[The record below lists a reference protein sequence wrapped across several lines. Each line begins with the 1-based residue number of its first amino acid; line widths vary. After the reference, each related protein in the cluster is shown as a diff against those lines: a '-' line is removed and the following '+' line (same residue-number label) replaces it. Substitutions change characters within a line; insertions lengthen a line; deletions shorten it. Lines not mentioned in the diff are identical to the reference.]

1 MRTRTIA
8 LAALGVALATAL
20 AGCGGAAGQ
29 GAQGTTTPPPTTT
42 GAGASA
48 GSASDVAFAQLM
60 IAHHNQAIAM
70 ADLALKYTS
79 SVQLETLA
87 AQIKQ
92 AQGPEVT
99 RMTAWLGEWGAPT
112 VMTGSD
118 QTMPGMDMGGVS
130 VAGMMSDQQM
140 AELANARGA
149 AFDRLWLQMMIA
161 HHQGAV
167 QMARQSL
174 SSTSTAEVR
183 TLAQSVVD
191 NQTAEIATMQGMATG

>member
-1 MRTRTIA
+1 MRTHTIA
-8 LAALGVALATAL
+8 LAVLGLALAIAL
-20 AGCGGAAGQ
+20 AGCGGSAGDGARETAA
-29 GAQGTTTPPPTTT
+29 PTATS
-42 GAGASA
+42 GAGSST

-60 IAHHNQAIAM
+60 ISHHNQAIAM
-70 ADLALKYTS
+70 ADLALKYAS

-92 AQGPEVT
+92 AQAPEVT

-118 QTMPGMDMGGVS
+118 QSMPGMDMGGVS
-130 VAGMMSDQQM
+130 AAGMMTDRQM

-149 AFDRLWLQMMIA
+149 EFDRLWLQMMIA

-167 QMARQSL
+167 LMARQAL
-174 SSTSTAEVR
+174 STTSTAEVR
-183 TLAQSVVD
+183 VLAQSVVD
-191 NQTAEIATMQGMATG
+191 DQTAEIATMQGMAAG